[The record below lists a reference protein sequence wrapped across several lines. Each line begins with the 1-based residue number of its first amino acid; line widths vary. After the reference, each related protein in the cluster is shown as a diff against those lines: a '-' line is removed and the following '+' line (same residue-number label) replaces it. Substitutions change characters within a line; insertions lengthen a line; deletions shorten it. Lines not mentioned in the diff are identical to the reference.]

1 MSRAKP
7 LRLADYLGHMLQAAE
22 RCHEHVGD
30 MDEADFLADSK
41 TQDAVIR
48 TLEIIGEAANS
59 IRKGHPDFAA
69 EHPDIPF
76 SQAIGMRNVLSH
88 GYFLVDL
95 PAVWAAIQADLP
107 PLRLLLRAAL
117 DSLPSP

>member
-30 MDEADFLADSK
+30 MDEADFRADSK

-59 IRKGHPDFAA
+59 IRKSHPDFVA
-69 EHPDIPF
+69 EHPEIPF